1 MFFKWATM
9 IKEIIKGIKLN
20 KKNINKIFEST
31 PLAVAVFESGVQNK
45 HFINYQWE
53 NLFGYNKKEFFEL
66 GFDKITDP
74 KDLKREK
81 QLLLELKEGSSDFF
95 NLEKRVYKKK

>member
-1 MFFKWATM
+1 M

-53 NLFGYNKKEFFEL
+53 NLFGYNKKEFF
-66 GFDKITDP
+66 
-74 KDLKREK
+74 
-81 QLLLELKEGSSDFF
+81 
-95 NLEKRVYKKK
+95 